1 MAAVRAMV
9 MEGIF
14 DSTNASGLP
23 VLAAGHV
30 SIDASTWMDPCVRLF
45 PLETCVRCEVILIGP
60 SVSSHHA
67 SESERGRVV
76 CLVDAPAVAG
86 VYLRPKHNLFYRQKH
101 VTCGQSEAQS
111 FLPSK
116 AWRQL

>member
-1 MAAVRAMV
+1 
-9 MEGIF
+9 
-14 DSTNASGLP
+14 
-23 VLAAGHV
+23 
-30 SIDASTWMDPCVRLF
+30 MDPCVGLF

-60 SVSSHHA
+60 SVSSHHV